1 MLIIAAINSYKAKD
15 CTKSY
20 SLDTKL
26 IDKVSKLSKKRLGNY
41 LTRVT
46 INCKQLV
53 IANY

>member
-1 MLIIAAINSYKAKD
+1 MLIITTIDSYKAKD

-26 IDKVSKLSKKRLGNY
+26 IDKVSKLSKKCLGYY

-46 INCKQLV
+46 INYKQLV
-53 IANY
+53 IANN